1 MMSCHLGQKGE
12 PGEPGKLGN
21 SGQKVMDSYFG

>member
-21 SGQKVMDSYFG
+21 SGPKVMDSYFE